1 MDSLLRRPVP
11 IAWQF
16 VVLFASLGVLA
27 TLTCSLFVPFP
38 PEVQR
43 ILNVTDFMICL
54 IFLTDFCI
62 LLYLHKNR
70 KRYMLTWGWL
80 DLLSSIPLV
89 DPLRW
94 GRLARLIRLI
104 RLFRGVRGS
113 TGLLKQ
119 LFLNKKEATLVGIVL
134 LLGCVIAF
142 SSVGILIAE
151 QDSGSSIKTAEQ
163 ALWFTIS
170 TFTTVG
176 YGDFTPST
184 SFGRAVAAL
193 TMVAGISI
201 FGAFTALIATFLV
214 SSPQHQQT
222 DDILNEMA
230 EQRRLLISLEAQIH
244 ALREEKGFQS
254 KSPIQHA
261 NPGDSGILRE

>member
-1 MDSLLRRPVP
+1 MESHLRRPVP

-16 VVLFASLGVLA
+16 VVLFASLGVLS
-27 TLTCSLFVPFP
+27 TLTFSLFVPFP
-38 PEVQR
+38 PEVQK
-43 ILNVTDFMICL
+43 ILNLADFLICL
-54 IFLTDFCI
+54 VFLADFGI

-70 KRYMLTWGWL
+70 KKYMLTWGWL
-80 DLLSSIPLV
+80 DLVSSIPMI

-113 TGLLKQ
+113 TGLLRQ
-119 LFLNKKEATLVGIVL
+119 LFLNKQEATLVGIVL

-151 QDSGSSIKTAEQ
+151 QDSGGSIDTAEK

-176 YGDFTPST
+176 YGDLTPAT
-184 SFGRAVAAL
+184 TFGRAVAVL
-193 TMVAGISI
+193 TMLAGISI
-201 FGAFTALIATFLV
+201 FGAFTALMAGFLV
-214 SSPQHQQT
+214 TAPQHQENT
-222 DDILNEMA
+222 AILEELA
-230 EQRRLLISLEAQIH
+230 AQRKLLIALEEQ
-244 ALREEKGFQS
+244 LRSRGQEKES
-254 KSPIQHA
+254 
-261 NPGDSGILRE
+261 DSTETGNM